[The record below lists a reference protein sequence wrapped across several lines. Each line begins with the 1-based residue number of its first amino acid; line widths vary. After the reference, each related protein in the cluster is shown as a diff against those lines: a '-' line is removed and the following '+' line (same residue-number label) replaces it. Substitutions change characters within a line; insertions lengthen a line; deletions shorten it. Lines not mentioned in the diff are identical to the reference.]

1 MCRNYENN
9 SIMAHGLHSMIKSEI
24 GCSNSKP
31 RMEQQRPGGGAVGNS
46 SGTAGKM
53 GSRRIFPP
61 QFKLQVLDSYRND
74 SDCKGNQR
82 ATARKYGIH
91 RRQIQKWLQV
101 ENNLRSAAANSA
113 SNGTAVSAM
122 KINLMSNSG
131 NHHPPQFQLHH
142 PHHHIH
148 QQNLNSIELKVPLDS
163 TRHRVA
169 QNATS
174 NNNNNNINGNSKESS
189 VSACIISP
197 VPTHTMPSPFSHPHE
212 TSSSSSSASLSV
224 LKPHSRESAATV
236 TATALVSQ
244 VLRPNFSPVSGD
256 FPAVATPT
264 HHHSAGYEQQ
274 LNLLD
279 TYYHYHYS
287 KYASDCPI
295 DLSLPQ
301 PFRGRMD
308 QALSPCSTIS
318 SVYSSRPRSPTP
330 APPVQIKCEVRD
342 PSEDCEAVDLSC
354 RKRKSAASGCDDSA
368 DGASPPKSVKL
379 FKPYLLDEKDDEKDS
394 SIYSP
399 VAAESP
405 KDAVGSAGRLDYPII
420 WNFHAH
426 QQQRYYENLYECS
439 SGPYAYPPSPP
450 YGKQPLTP
458 IPRTAY
464 STLSPSPPS
473 SGVWAAPQ
481 ASPVSGYD
489 SSTSISSVYST
500 DGNDDGYSY
509 SYRLELKQQAI
520 DSYYHDVSCRGDFRA
535 VASKYNINRKYVE
548 KWLAQDEHLAT
559 GVVSSSNQPPPLP
572 PQVVVGARIS
582 FRNAFYLLNTQV
594 YTINP
599 VIFPRSPS
607 IM

>member
-1 MCRNYENN
+1 MCRNYENT

-24 GCSNSKP
+24 GCNSSKP
-31 RMEQQRPGGGAVGNS
+31 RMEQQQRPGGVVGNS

-101 ENNLRSAAANSA
+101 ENNLRSAAATSA
-113 SNGTAVSAM
+113 SNGATNAM

-131 NHHPPQFQLHH
+131 NHHSPQQPQFQLHQ

-148 QQNLNSIELKVPLDS
+148 HQNMNLNSIELKAPLDS

-174 NNNNNNINGNSKESS
+174 NNNIINGNSKESS

-197 VPTHTMPSPFSHPHE
+197 VPTHTMSSPFSHPHE
-212 TSSSSSSASLSV
+212 ASSSSSSASLSV
-224 LKPHSRESAATV
+224 LKHHSRESSTV
-236 TATALVSQ
+236 TATALVNQ

-256 FPAVATPT
+256 FPAVTTPT
-264 HHHSAGYEQQ
+264 HHHSGYDQQ

-279 TYYHYHYS
+279 TYYHYHYG
-287 KYASDCPI
+287 KYAIDCPI

-301 PFRGRMD
+301 QFRSKIE

-318 SVYSSRPRSPTP
+318 SVYSSRLRSPTP
-330 APPVQIKCEVRD
+330 APTQIKCEVRD
-342 PSEDCEAVDLSC
+342 PTEDCKAVDLSC
-354 RKRKSAASGCDDSA
+354 RKRKSSSACDDFA
-368 DGASPPKSVKL
+368 DGASPPKSFKL

-394 SIYSP
+394 SI
-399 VAAESP
+399 ESP
-405 KDAVGSAGRLDYPII
+405 LGESLKDGVGSSGRLDYPII
-420 WNFHAH
+420 WNFHA
-426 QQQRYYENLYECS
+426 QQRYYENIYECGTGQYVYS
-439 SGPYAYPPSPP
+439 SSPP
-450 YGKQPLTP
+450 YVKQPHTP
-458 IPRTAY
+458 IPRTPY
-464 STLSPSPPS
+464 STLSPSPS
-473 SGVWAAPQ
+473 NSGIWAAPQ

-509 SYRLELKQQAI
+509 SLELKQQAI

-535 VASKYNINRKYVE
+535 VASKYNINRKYIE
-548 KWLAQDEHLAT
+548 MWLAQGEHLT
-559 GVVSSSNQPPPLP
+559 TVSNNHPPPMP
-572 PQVVVGARIS
+572 PQVMVG
-582 FRNAFYLLNTQV
+582 
-594 YTINP
+594 
-599 VIFPRSPS
+599 
-607 IM
+607 